1 MQWSGQYA
9 SDAQN
14 LGKLL
19 RTDASFDI
27 LQKPL
32 TVGGRQAGLAFIDG
46 FTKAEIM
53 TKLLL
58 SLVQITPEQLDGC
71 RDIDD
76 FMHRFV
82 TYVETE
88 TVDTLER
95 AVGTVLTGQLCLWID
110 GFAGAILI
118 DAREYP
124 VRGITEPEDDRI
136 LRGARDGFCE
146 TMLFNATLIRRRI
159 RDARLTMEALQVGST
174 SRTDVVMCYMEG
186 MEPKLVDQIRRKLQS
201 ITIPALNMTQESL
214 SECLVRSQWYNP
226 FPRIRYTERPDAAAA
241 AVLEGRVLLLID
253 NTPSVMILPTG
264 ILDFIQNTNDYYFPP
279 IAGTYLRLVR
289 SLLFLSTLL
298 VTPVWYLLMRQPEL
312 MPPWLEFLRIKQPNS
327 VPILA
332 QLLVVEV
339 VIDGIKLASLNT
351 PGSLSNAFGLVGALL
366 LGEFAVNAG
375 LFVPEVLLYMAF
387 IAIGSFAQPSFEL
400 TYAFKLFRILFLILT
415 ALWGLWGLVGGA
427 ALMLLVLVT
436 TNTAVGKRYLYP
448 VIPFN
453 AEALGNLLLRRP
465 LSRRNSHRRT
475 EQSEDG

>member
-1 MQWSGQYA
+1 MQWTGHYQT
-9 SDAQN
+9 DAAN
-14 LGKLL
+14 LAAAL

-27 LQKPL
+27 LQKEL
-32 TVGGRQAGLAFIDG
+32 IIGQRRAGIAFIDG
-46 FTKAEIM
+46 FTKAEII

-58 SLVQITPEQLDGC
+58 SLVQITPQQLKPC
-71 RDIDD
+71 KDIED
-76 FMHRFV
+76 FTRRFV
-82 TYVETE
+82 TYVETA
-88 TVDTLER
+88 TADTPSQATEQIL
-95 AVGTVLTGQLCLWID
+95 AGQLCLWVD
-110 GFAGAILI
+110 GWKGAVLI

-146 TMLFNATLIRRRI
+146 TMLFNATMIRRRI
-159 RDARLTMEALQVGST
+159 RDPRLTMEALQVGEV

-186 MEPKLVDQIRRKLQS
+186 MEPKLVEQIRRKLRS

-241 AVLEGRVLLLID
+241 AILEGRVLLLID

-289 SLLFLSTLL
+289 SVLFLATLL
-298 VTPVWYLLMRQPEL
+298 VTPVWYMLIRQPDL
-312 MPPWLEFLRIKQPNS
+312 IPPALEFLRIKEPNS

-415 ALWGLWGLVGGA
+415 AIWGLWGLIGA
-427 ALMLLVLVT
+427 GILMLLVLVT

-453 AEALGNLLLRRP
+453 GAALLNLLFRRP
-465 LSRRNSHRRT
+465 LTRHNSFRR
-475 EQSEDG
+475 SEKDKK